1 MKKKIFG
8 AVFIT
13 AMAIIAGWN
22 FNQSKNETQLLD
34 LAMANVEALASGEDT
49 SVKICFYPGTSNYD
63 ELIPCDA
70 AYPNIGKC
78 KERQWRY
85 YSKDKAQCFE

>member
-22 FNQSKNETQLLD
+22 FNHSKIQTQQL
-34 LAMANVEALASGEDT
+34 
-49 SVKICFYPGTSNYD
+49 
-63 ELIPCDA
+63 
-70 AYPNIGKC
+70 
-78 KERQWRY
+78 Q
-85 YSKDKAQCFE
+85 

>member
-8 AVFIT
+8 VALIA
-13 AMAIIAGWN
+13 AMALAAGWN
-22 FNQSKNETQLLD
+22 FNQSKNEVELSD
-34 LAMANVEALASGEDT
+34 LALANVEALASGEDT
-49 SVKICFYPGTSNYD
+49 SGKICFYPGTSNYD

>member
-22 FNQSKNETQLLD
+22 FKD
-34 LAMANVEALASGEDT
+34 RK
-49 SVKICFYPGTSNYD
+49 SVV
-63 ELIPCDA
+63 
-70 AYPNIGKC
+70 
-78 KERQWRY
+78 
-85 YSKDKAQCFE
+85 